1 MAAITKF
8 AEWIGYATKAA
19 NVGSD
24 TFTIALTNVAPT
36 AATDSVLADI
46 TQIAYTNLSA
56 RVLTTTSSAVT
67 TGTLNLIFAD
77 LTLTASGGSA
87 AAWRYVVIYDE
98 TVAGDPLVAFADRG
112 SSVTLA
118 DGESVL
124 LDFVGSALTFS

>member
-8 AEWIGYATKAA
+8 SEWIGYATKAA

-67 TGTLNLIFAD
+67 TGTLNLILAD
-77 LTLTASGGSA
+77 LTLTASGGSV

>member
-1 MAAITKF
+1 MAALTKF

-24 TFTIALTNVAPT
+24 TFTIALTNAAPT
-36 AATDSVLADI
+36 AATDAVLADI
-46 TQIAYTNLSA
+46 TQISYTNLSA

-67 TGTLNLIFAD
+67 SGTLNLILAD
-77 LTLTASGGSA
+77 LTLTASGGSV

>member
-1 MAAITKF
+1 MAALTKF

-36 AATDSVLADI
+36 AATDAVIADI
-46 TQIAYTNLSA
+46 TQISYANLSS

-67 TGTLNLIFAD
+67 TGTLNLILAD
-77 LTLTASGGSA
+77 LTLTASGGSV

-124 LDFVGSALTFS
+124 LDFVGSALTFT

>member
-1 MAAITKF
+1 MAALTKF

-24 TFTIALTNVAPT
+24 TFTIALTNAAPT
-36 AATDSVLADI
+36 AATDAVLADI
-46 TQIAYTNLSA
+46 TQISYTNLSS

-67 TGTLNLIFAD
+67 TGTLNLILAD
-77 LTLTASGGSA
+77 LTLTASGGSVE
-87 AAWRYVVIYDE
+87 AWRYVVIYDE

-124 LDFVGSALTFS
+124 LDFVGSALTFT

>member
-1 MAAITKF
+1 MAALTKF

-24 TFTIALTNVAPT
+24 TFTIALTNAAPT
-36 AATDSVLADI
+36 AATDAVLTDI
-46 TQIAYTNLSA
+46 TEIAYTNLSS

-67 TGTLNLIFAD
+67 TGTLNLILAD
-77 LTLTASGGSA
+77 LTLTASGGSVE
-87 AAWRYVVIYDE
+87 AWRYVVIYDE
-98 TVAGDPLVAFADRG
+98 TVAGDPLVAFSDRG

-124 LDFVGSALTFS
+124 LDFVGSALTFT

>member
-1 MAAITKF
+1 MAALTKF

-36 AATDSVLADI
+36 AATDAVISDI
-46 TQIAYTNLSA
+46 TQISYANLSS

-67 TGTLNLIFAD
+67 TGTLNLILAD
-77 LTLTASGGSA
+77 LTLTASGGSV

-124 LDFVGSALTFS
+124 LDFVGSALTFT

>member
-1 MAAITKF
+1 MAALTKF

-36 AATDSVLADI
+36 AATDAVIADI
-46 TQIAYTNLSA
+46 TQISYANLSS

-67 TGTLNLIFAD
+67 TGTLNLILAD
-77 LTLTASGGSA
+77 LTLTASGGSVE
-87 AAWRYVVIYDE
+87 AWRYVVIYDE

-124 LDFVGSALTFS
+124 LDFVGSALTFT

>member
-1 MAAITKF
+1 MAALTKF

-36 AATDSVLADI
+36 AATDAVIADL
-46 TQIAYTNLSA
+46 TQISYTNLSA

-67 TGTLNLIFAD
+67 SGTLDLIFAD
-77 LTLTASGGSA
+77 ITLTASGGSV

-124 LDFVGSALTFS
+124 LDFVGSALTFT

>member
-1 MAAITKF
+1 MAALTKF

-24 TFTIALTNVAPT
+24 TFTIALTNTGPT
-36 AATDSVLADI
+36 AATDSVLTDI
-46 TQIAYTNLSA
+46 TQISYANLSS

-67 TGTLNLIFAD
+67 TGTLNLILAD
-77 LTLTASGGSA
+77 LTLTASGGSV

-124 LDFVGSALTFS
+124 LDFVGSALTFN

>member
-1 MAAITKF
+1 MAALTKF

-36 AATDSVLADI
+36 AATDAVIADL
-46 TQIAYTNLSA
+46 TQISYANLSS

-67 TGTLNLIFAD
+67 TGTLNLILAD
-77 LTLTASGGSA
+77 LTLTASGGSV

-124 LDFVGSALTFS
+124 LDFVGSALTFT